1 MARIWGLRPVNHESM
16 SAYRASLKSA
26 CTRARGG
33 VKRGA
38 PARGRRAAR
47 SHGSEIR
54 RASFCTR
61 DRQSPRRGREVPRR
75 RSASCAAARR
85 GRGSPSNQVQ
95 AAPSRGG
102 SLVVGLEPRKFP
114 PKPRHANTSR
124 RFPLEIHIGVLTHYT
139 PCGLEPGS
147 SGTHRINGCARFG
160 IRKTLKF
167 KAFVPRTH
175 RNASNMPASPFLF
188 KNSRARARHESRGA
202 RIGGGTAVAPCGA
215 RGGPGAAQARL
226 PSHAVALHPPPVHP
240 CVRPLRE
247 VPCRHG
253 AERRRRASEAPGEHS
268 PRHCRARMS
277 GAGLPRRGADAG
289 LPRRGADAR
298 SLCGGF

>member
-1 MARIWGLRPVNHESM
+1 MHRQDDAAAAPRPGCCSPV
-16 SAYRASLKSA
+16 A
-26 CTRARGG
+26 
-33 VKRGA
+33 
-38 PARGRRAAR
+38 
-47 SHGSEIR
+47 HGSR
-54 RASFCTR
+54 RL
-61 DRQSPRRGREVPRR
+61 
-75 RSASCAAARR
+75 
-85 GRGSPSNQVQ
+85 
-95 AAPSRGG
+95 
-102 SLVVGLEPRKFP
+102 LVMTQKTKFVGEGP
-114 PKPRHANTSR
+114 
-124 RFPLEIHIGVLTHYT
+124 

-175 RNASNMPASPFLF
+175 RNASNMPASPFYS
-188 KNSRARARHESRGA
+188 KTRALEPVDESRGA
-202 RIGGGTAVAPCGA
+202 RIGGGAAVAPCGA

-277 GAGLPRRGADAG
+277 GASGAAG
-289 LPRRGADAR
+289 LPQRGADAR
-298 SLCGGF
+298 SLCGVF

>member
-1 MARIWGLRPVNHESM
+1 M
-16 SAYRASLKSA
+16 
-26 CTRARGG
+26 
-33 VKRGA
+33 
-38 PARGRRAAR
+38 
-47 SHGSEIR
+47 
-54 RASFCTR
+54 
-61 DRQSPRRGREVPRR
+61 
-75 RSASCAAARR
+75 
-85 GRGSPSNQVQ
+85 
-95 AAPSRGG
+95 
-102 SLVVGLEPRKFP
+102 KF
-114 PKPRHANTSR
+114 
-124 RFPLEIHIGVLTHYT
+124 LTH

-175 RNASNMPASPFLF
+175 RNASNMPASPFYS
-188 KNSRARARHESRGA
+188 KTRALEPVDESRGA
-202 RIGGGTAVAPCGA
+202 RIGGGAAVAPCGA

-253 AERRRRASEAPGEHS
+253 AERRRRARASLCAPQARARARLGSTAPGTVGLG
-268 PRHCRARMS
+268 CGAS
-277 GAGLPRRGADAG
+277 GAAGLPRRGAY
-289 LPRRGADAR
+289 AR